1 MAPKHAIALCL
12 MLAAAVWAPAG
23 FAQVSQSTADDGH
36 GTALTPALDELVPR
50 LKSAADHR
58 DSEAAVALAI
68 LTLEDRNNADLEQAV
83 TSLKAAAGDGRAEAA
98 LALGNAY
105 FEGRTVT
112 ADSAAALNWWRNAA
126 KLGAV
131 DAQYN
136 LGLVLLQ
143 RGQNTAEGLV
153 WLDRAAEA
161 SHVLACFAAGS
172 WYAAREQQAARAE
185 RHLNCAARQGYA
197 PAQYNLARWHLE
209 KQRTDLARTWFEAA
223 AVTFEPALRALESL
237 PARASAPSVSSA
249 SIVAGVKRAEPESSS
264 GAIHGVEWVK
274 AQPHAHFTLQVAAS
288 RSGVALKLLLRQHA
302 RGEDSAYFL
311 HRPRAREPFSAVV
324 GSYDDY
330 AVAERRL
337 ADLPPAIMANRP
349 WIRYF
354 GTLQREL
361 RRSEH
366 SARKK
371 RVEPDPNAEE

>member
-105 FEGRTVT
+105 FEGRAVT

-126 KLGAV
+126 ELGAV

-143 RGQNTAEGLV
+143 RGQNTAEGLA

-172 WYAAREQQAARAE
+172 WYAAREQQAAR
-185 RHLNCAARQGYA
+185 
-197 PAQYNLARWHLE
+197 
-209 KQRTDLARTWFEAA
+209 
-223 AVTFEPALRALESL
+223 
-237 PARASAPSVSSA
+237 
-249 SIVAGVKRAEPESSS
+249 
-264 GAIHGVEWVK
+264 
-274 AQPHAHFTLQVAAS
+274 
-288 RSGVALKLLLRQHA
+288 
-302 RGEDSAYFL
+302 
-311 HRPRAREPFSAVV
+311 
-324 GSYDDY
+324 
-330 AVAERRL
+330 
-337 ADLPPAIMANRP
+337 
-349 WIRYF
+349 
-354 GTLQREL
+354 
-361 RRSEH
+361 
-366 SARKK
+366 
-371 RVEPDPNAEE
+371 